1 MLYKF
6 GSKAFSEN
14 LRKFFFW
21 KNPSNFFAFRDI
33 EQQQRF
39 DDDFRD
45 KIVNFGSPFYKLLSR
60 LYHDI

>member
-1 MLYKF
+1 MGICTTL
-6 GSKAFSEN
+6 AFT
-14 LRKFFFW
+14 
-21 KNPSNFFAFRDI
+21 NFFAFRDI

>member
-1 MLYKF
+1 MGICTTL
-6 GSKAFSEN
+6 AFTI
-14 LRKFFFW
+14 
-21 KNPSNFFAFRDI
+21 FFAFRDI